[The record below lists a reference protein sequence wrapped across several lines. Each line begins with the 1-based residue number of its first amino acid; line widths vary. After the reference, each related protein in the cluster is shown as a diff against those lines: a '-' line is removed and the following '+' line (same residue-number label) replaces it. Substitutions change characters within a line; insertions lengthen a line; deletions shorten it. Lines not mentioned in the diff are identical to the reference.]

1 MYLCT
6 RYRASDVTLSISV
19 DSYIEKGNRLAEGER
34 KYLKRSIH
42 TQRCIQKQTNTR
54 ARSRRGVLTS
64 HRVHTYTKF
73 NTSHEQLHRRRRRH
87 SPRSIQNTFF
97 PVYRRFSLCLVGIFG
112 KAHVQKHRFCFY
124 ISTRRLA
131 RRPLRRLVPP
141 TPSVGRVCA
150 EKEKDAGADG
160 LDITTRR
167 RTGR

>member
-73 NTSHEQLHRRRRRH
+73 NTSHEQLHRRRRH

-97 PVYRRFSLCLVGIFG
+97 PVYTRFSLCLVGIFG

-141 TPSVGRVCA
+141 YPLRRKSMCRERERCRG
-150 EKEKDAGADG
+150 
-160 LDITTRR
+160 R
-167 RTGR
+167 RT